1 MWYLPCAMTVLQ
13 ALAILEAAV
22 LECKKP
28 VAHLPR
34 LPVKYFGL
42 KKPIVNPLFSFFKR
56 VLLGACFS
64 HKSTNWRR

>member
-1 MWYLPCAMTVLQ
+1 MKSV
-13 ALAILEAAV
+13 
-22 LECKKP
+22 

-42 KKPIVNPLFSFFKR
+42 KKPIVNPLFSSFKR